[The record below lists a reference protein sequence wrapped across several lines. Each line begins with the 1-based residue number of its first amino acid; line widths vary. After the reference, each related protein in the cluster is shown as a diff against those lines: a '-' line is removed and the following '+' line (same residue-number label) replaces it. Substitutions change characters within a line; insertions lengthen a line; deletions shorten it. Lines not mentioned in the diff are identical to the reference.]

1 MLENIDDYD
10 FSDALS
16 GKLDLTQYF
25 SFYKKYNFFCVS
37 LCKILFSQ
45 LYKSSGFEYWNYT
58 FFLYVEVEVVLVGLQ
73 QRKQYSTCV
82 IRRVLIQEI
91 RCLWKPWKG

>member
-25 SFYKKYNFFCVS
+25 SFYKKY
-37 LCKILFSQ
+37 L
-45 LYKSSGFEYWNYT
+45 
-58 FFLYVEVEVVLVGLQ
+58 
-73 QRKQYSTCV
+73 
-82 IRRVLIQEI
+82 
-91 RCLWKPWKG
+91 